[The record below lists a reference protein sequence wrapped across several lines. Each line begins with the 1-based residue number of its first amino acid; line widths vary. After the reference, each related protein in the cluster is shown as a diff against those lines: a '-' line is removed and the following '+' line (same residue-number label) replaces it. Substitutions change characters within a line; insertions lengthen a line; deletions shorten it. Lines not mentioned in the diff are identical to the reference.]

1 LQELLKTDP
10 YTNYGI
16 PSHAKYVVTF
26 MREPQNPKVPLL
38 LAQDQASVFCV
49 LDREVFTAYV
59 ATEKGPVFM
68 KLIEQA
74 FGKAVTTRTWATIEK
89 CSKA

>member
-1 LQELLKTDP
+1 
-10 YTNYGI
+10 
-16 PSHAKYVVTF
+16 

-38 LAQDQASVFCV
+38 LAKDQASVFCV

-74 FGKAVTTRTWATIEK
+74 VGKAVTTRTWATIEK